1 MVVGS
6 NGEILKA
13 LRPVVL
19 VGITLVAGLLSWAGS
34 QLWNSVGS
42 LPGVPAAAP
51 IVLAAVA
58 VVLAATAI
66 SLRNRLRAQRDRVPD
81 AKGVDPLSA
90 ARAVVLGQ
98 ASALVA
104 ALVTGIYGGIG
115 VFLLTMGDAPPAR
128 SGQALTALFAVL
140 AGIAVMAAGLWIQ
153 HVCRLP
159 DDPDTEAVNRASVDR
174 Y

>member
-1 MVVGS
+1 M
-6 NGEILKA
+6 KA

-19 VGITLVAGLLSWAGS
+19 VGITLVAGVLSWAGS

-42 LPGVPAAAP
+42 LPGVPTAAP

-58 VVLAATAI
+58 VVLIVTAV
-66 SLRNRLRAQRDRVPD
+66 SLRSRLRAQRDRVPD

-128 SGQALTALFAVL
+128 HSQALTSLFAVL

-153 HVCRLP
+153 YICRLP
-159 DDPDTEAVNRASVDR
+159 DDPDTETAAHAPANRR
-174 Y
+174 

>member
-1 MVVGS
+1 
-6 NGEILKA
+6 LKA

-19 VGITLVAGLLSWAGS
+19 VGITLVAGVLAWAGS

-42 LPGVPAAAP
+42 LPGVPTAAP

-58 VVLAATAI
+58 VVLAVTAFSI
-66 SLRNRLRAQRDRVPD
+66 RGRLRAQRDRVPG

-128 SGQALTALFAVL
+128 RSQALTSLFAVL

-153 HVCRLP
+153 YICRLP
-159 DDPDTEAVNRASVDR
+159 DDPDAETAHRASANR
-174 Y
+174 P

>member
-1 MVVGS
+1 M
-6 NGEILKA
+6 KA

-19 VGITLVAGLLSWAGS
+19 VGITLVAGVLSWAGS
-34 QLWNSVGS
+34 QLWNSVDS
-42 LPGVPAAAP
+42 LPGVPTAAP

-58 VVLAATAI
+58 VVLIATAV
-66 SLRNRLRAQRDRVPD
+66 SLRSRLKAQRERVPG

-115 VFLLTMGDAPPAR
+115 VFLLTMGNAPPAR
-128 SGQALTALFAVL
+128 SNQALTALFAVL
-140 AGIAVMAAGLWIQ
+140 AGLAVMAAGLWIQ
-153 HVCRLP
+153 HICRLP
-159 DDPDTEAVNRASVDR
+159 DDPDAETAVHASSER
-174 Y
+174 R